1 MSNLLAKDKDKI
13 ILQLDWLNQFQFAG
27 YYIAKEKGFYKDINL
42 DVEIKEFNNKI
53 NLVNN
58 VINNESTYSIGK
70 SSLVIDKLNNK
81 QIILLA
87 AIYQQSPMNL
97 ISLKKSNISTIQ
109 DLKNKNVMLT
119 PDAKDAVNINTMITS
134 KNVKLKDI
142 NFKAHSFDLNDL
154 ITGKVDAM
162 GCYLSNEPYI
172 LKNANIKFNVFNPS
186 DYGFDFYGGILFTS
200 NKELNTNPKRV
211 KKFYQASIKGWNYA
225 FANIE
230 KTAQIIYQKYNTQNK
245 TLDSL
250 IYEGKILKKLAI
262 KEKNQEIGLI
272 DSKKIE
278 EIKRLYLALG
288 LSNHSNTK
296 LDNFIFNH
304 KKVILNTEESKF
316 IKDNDFS
323 LLTNTKNIPYSFNHN
338 SNIKGIELD
347 LLELISKKF
356 DIDYN
361 IIEKPKNI
369 KIFNNIKT
377 HTLDFYFNYSTKYIN
392 LEKTLYSK
400 PILNIPM
407 AMATTNNKN
416 LIPNLSILKGEK
428 LALLKGSD
436 IYQKLKLNYPNLDLV
451 FVQTKEEGFELLRTE
466 EVFGFIDNI
475 LSLSHTII
483 KDDLRNIKISAT
495 LPYNLEIRL
504 ATNKENSVFID
515 IINKV
520 IPLIKNEE
528 KEEILRKYQLI
539 LFKNVSDYT
548 WVYKYVV
555 PLLFTILIVLLVNNK
570 MRKEIRK
577 RRKAEKALQDFAS
590 RDSLTNI
597 FNRGKIDFLIKEE
610 ILKTKN
616 QEDTFTIIFFDI
628 DDFKLINDDFGHIK
642 GDEVLIEISKI
653 ISKNIR
659 NTDVLG
665 RWGGEEFIILL
676 PKTTSNKAFIL
687 ADSLRQLV
695 SQYDF
700 GIKRKITISLGITQY
715 SKKDTRVDLIHR
727 ADKAMYLVKETGKNA
742 VKTL

>member
-528 KEEILRKYQLI
+528 KEEIIRKYQLI

>member
-528 KEEILRKYQLI
+528 KEEIIRKYQLI

-590 RDSLTNI
+590 RDSLTSI

-616 QEDTFTIIFFDI
+616 QEDTFAIIFFDI

>member
-528 KEEILRKYQLI
+528 KEEIIRKYQLI

-590 RDSLTNI
+590 RDSLTSI

>member
-1 MSNLLAKDKDKI
+1 
-13 ILQLDWLNQFQFAG
+13 
-27 YYIAKEKGFYKDINL
+27 
-42 DVEIKEFNNKI
+42 
-53 NLVNN
+53 
-58 VINNESTYSIGK
+58 
-70 SSLVIDKLNNK
+70 
-81 QIILLA
+81 
-87 AIYQQSPMNL
+87 
-97 ISLKKSNISTIQ
+97 
-109 DLKNKNVMLT
+109 MLT

-162 GCYLSNEPYI
+162 GCYLSNEPYM

-200 NKELNTNPKRV
+200 NKELNTNPKRA
-211 KKFYQASIKGWNYA
+211 KKFYKASIKGWNYA

-475 LSLSHTII
+475 L
-483 KDDLRNIKISAT
+483 
-495 LPYNLEIRL
+495 
-504 ATNKENSVFID
+504 
-515 IINKV
+515 
-520 IPLIKNEE
+520 
-528 KEEILRKYQLI
+528 
-539 LFKNVSDYT
+539 
-548 WVYKYVV
+548 
-555 PLLFTILIVLLVNNK
+555 
-570 MRKEIRK
+570 
-577 RRKAEKALQDFAS
+577 
-590 RDSLTNI
+590 
-597 FNRGKIDFLIKEE
+597 
-610 ILKTKN
+610 
-616 QEDTFTIIFFDI
+616 
-628 DDFKLINDDFGHIK
+628 
-642 GDEVLIEISKI
+642 
-653 ISKNIR
+653 
-659 NTDVLG
+659 
-665 RWGGEEFIILL
+665 
-676 PKTTSNKAFIL
+676 
-687 ADSLRQLV
+687 
-695 SQYDF
+695 
-700 GIKRKITISLGITQY
+700 
-715 SKKDTRVDLIHR
+715 
-727 ADKAMYLVKETGKNA
+727 
-742 VKTL
+742 

>member
-466 EVFGFIDNI
+466 EIFGFIDNI

-590 RDSLTNI
+590 RDSLTSI

>member
-466 EVFGFIDNI
+466 EIFGFIDNI

-528 KEEILRKYQLI
+528 KEEIIRKYQLI

>member
-590 RDSLTNI
+590 RDSLTSI

>member
-466 EVFGFIDNI
+466 EIFGFIDNI

-528 KEEILRKYQLI
+528 KEEIIRKYQLI

-590 RDSLTNI
+590 RDSLTSI

-616 QEDTFTIIFFDI
+616 QEDTFAIIFFDI

>member
-466 EVFGFIDNI
+466 EIFGFIDNI

-528 KEEILRKYQLI
+528 KEEIIRKYQLI

-590 RDSLTNI
+590 RDSLTSI